1 MTLQPMCI
9 IERLFPSLNLQ
20 SIKYE
25 MLLQKTG
32 SEHIGGLIAYEQ

>member
-9 IERLFPSLNLQ
+9 IERLYSPNLQ